1 MARLAALLVILFAAN
16 ALAHE
21 YRIGPIGIIHPW
33 ARATSASAANGVVY
47 MAISNE
53 GDTVD
58 RLIGVASPVAGMS
71 HLHSNEEVDGVMQ
84 MRPVDAIEIAPGDT
98 VLIEPGG
105 LHIMLMGL
113 GAPLVQGTN
122 FPMTLVFETA
132 GSIDIEV
139 HVEAPGAAA
148 PADGMDHGEH
158 DDGATQ

>member
-1 MARLAALLVILFAAN
+1 MARLVALLVILFAAS
-16 ALAHE
+16 ASAHE
-21 YRIGPIGIIHPW
+21 YRLGPIGIAHPW
-33 ARATSASAANGVVY
+33 ARATAASAANGAVY

-53 GDTVD
+53 GDSVD

-71 HLHSNEEVDGVMQ
+71 HLHTSEEVDGVMQ

-98 VLIEPGG
+98 VSIEPGG

-158 DDGATQ
+158 DDGAAQ